1 MSFYTFSQNNS
12 GGDFIVDDDVAEY
25 VIIEADNGNEALNIA
40 ENVGLYFNG
49 VSEGIDCSCCG
60 DRWSTCY
67 SKYDEPMIWGNK
79 DLIAELKDT
88 WSYKSAIIYYK
99 NDKKTIL
106 SNNGG
111 NVIET
116 HYIWTNGIW
125 EVNKSEGSS

>member
-12 GGDFIVDDDVAEY
+12 GGNFIIDDDVAEY
-25 VIIEADNGNEALNIA
+25 VIIEADNGDEALNIA

-49 VSEGIDCSCCG
+49 VLEGKDCPCCG

-88 WSYKSAIIYYK
+88 WSYKSDIIYYK

-111 NVIET
+111 NIIET
-116 HYIWTNGIW
+116 HYIRNL
-125 EVNKSEGSS
+125 S